1 MQAFHYQALP
11 VDVHF
16 ASAQMNNIQDILH
29 PYGYQRILIITVNY
43 LNWKIKSMNSF
54 QEEELFLIRIKKKQ
68 LFILIKLYWK
78 KEKLMKFLIF
88 LI

>member
-1 MQAFHYQALP
+1 MQAFYYQALP

-43 LNWKIKSMNSF
+43 LN
-54 QEEELFLIRIKKKQ
+54 
-68 LFILIKLYWK
+68 
-78 KEKLMKFLIF
+78 
-88 LI
+88 